1 MQWFHYRKL
10 FYIQYRVSMKCGWCR
25 FGILISNNECWKAI
39 RNKFPKK
46 YDLIMSVK
54 SEKQRENQIKLLLNS
69 TEAQ

>member
-1 MQWFHYRKL
+1 
-10 FYIQYRVSMKCGWCR
+10 MKCGWCR

-46 YDLIMSVK
+46 YELIMSVK